1 MVEIVEMYVIAKTTP
16 FVIQPAENALVHPAF
31 WAKSKWFFFLRFL
44 WKITIKTKIVRKSK
58 NFILFLYEPDVNV
71 LKL

>member
-16 FVIQPAENALVHPAF
+16 FVIQPAENAHVHPAF
-31 WAKSKWFFFLRFL
+31 WAKSKWFFFLLFFL
-44 WKITIKTKIVRKSK
+44 IINETKIARKSK

>member
-31 WAKSKWFFFLRFL
+31 WAKSKWFFFSNFFL
-44 WKITIKTKIVRKSK
+44 INNETKIARKCK
-58 NFILFLYEPDVNV
+58 NYILFLYEPDVNV